1 MIVKLA
7 GLFLVFAVVL
17 HLWTIL
23 YLSRLKFNSFLIPLH
38 IYFNALIAVL
48 EVTTIFFLQSTL
60 TDYTAAIFK
69 IHFISA
75 VFVPPV
81 LYLLN
86 QDYSFGAM
94 LPKFTPGNIAFF
106 LLSIFLSGLALH
118 GDMFR
123 GAVVQ
128 HGIIYPRYSQWYWV
142 FLLYFY
148 ASLFYTYSEFQ
159 RKYRSVKRRD
169 EIRNLKRFVY
179 YILPALIAVFAGLHF
194 LPFWGVVHPAVFL
207 LFPILTMLIIYISSK
222 WNLLE
227 FDKYVS
233 RSISFFLITALYFLL
248 WGMLWHKFQVLEF
261 ILLIPASFLFFL
273 IVDVVQS
280 SIQEKINRRKRK
292 IDYDLDQE
300 LEIFTGEIGKFI
312 STEELAAFVA
322 DYSRKILHCT
332 KCAVITSRFDIHPYQ
347 IIYLDGFPREDMEQL
362 ITGSNSPLLEMLES
376 EKVTLNKL
384 DYPVDSAIYQMMDR
398 LKIYF
403 GIPLATQNDIVGFVF
418 LGDDR
423 KSMVFRPKDIRF
435 THLLSVQAANAIQ
448 NIASLQ
454 KVLQAQK
461 MADLGVLAS
470 QLAHDFQSF
479 VTLVKLDTPAE
490 SRIREHANYME
501 KLVQDLLNYARP
513 QELRL
518 NSVNINQLVDMTLDL
533 IDIPAN
539 ILLEKRY
546 TDDLPAI
553 RVDSDQMRRVFLNLL
568 ENSIRAMKDNGGRL
582 KITTRPLRPIS
593 KLRRNPWIYI
603 EFLDEGA
610 GIPEEFLEKIFEP
623 FFTTYKHRGGNG
635 MGLAIVKQIITRH
648 KGFIDVTSKEG
659 KGTVFNI
666 RLPYLI

>member
-1 MIVKLA
+1 
-7 GLFLVFAVVL
+7 
-17 HLWTIL
+17 
-23 YLSRLKFNSFLIPLH
+23 
-38 IYFNALIAVL
+38 
-48 EVTTIFFLQSTL
+48 
-60 TDYTAAIFK
+60 
-69 IHFISA
+69 
-75 VFVPPV
+75 
-81 LYLLN
+81 
-86 QDYSFGAM
+86 M
-94 LPKFTPGNIAFF
+94 LP
-106 LLSIFLSGLALH
+106 
-118 GDMFR
+118 
-123 GAVVQ
+123 
-128 HGIIYPRYSQWYWV
+128 
-142 FLLYFY
+142 
-148 ASLFYTYSEFQ
+148 
-159 RKYRSVKRRD
+159 
-169 EIRNLKRFVY
+169 
-179 YILPALIAVFAGLHF
+179 
-194 LPFWGVVHPAVFL
+194 
-207 LFPILTMLIIYISSK
+207 
-222 WNLLE
+222 
-227 FDKYVS
+227 
-233 RSISFFLITALYFLL
+233 
-248 WGMLWHKFQVLEF
+248 
-261 ILLIPASFLFFL
+261 FLFFL